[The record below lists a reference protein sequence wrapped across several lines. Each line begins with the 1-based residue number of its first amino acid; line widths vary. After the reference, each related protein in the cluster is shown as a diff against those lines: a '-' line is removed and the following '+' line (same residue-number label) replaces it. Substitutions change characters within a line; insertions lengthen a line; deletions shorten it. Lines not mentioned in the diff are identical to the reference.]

1 MLILSH
7 ACRFGYLS
15 QYLPIF
21 GTVLWSNEFVS
32 AKVRMIIDS
41 KSMSARPTK
50 RCIICNELCRKYM
63 ALITSKAFI
72 TVNTSVSSVWK
83 IVKMFNMSVIS

>member
-1 MLILSH
+1 MFILPC

-50 RCIICNELCRKYM
+50 DVLG
-63 ALITSKAFI
+63 
-72 TVNTSVSSVWK
+72 VSNYTESIWL
-83 IVKMFNMSVIS
+83 

>member
-1 MLILSH
+1 M
-7 ACRFGYLS
+7 
-15 QYLPIF
+15 
-21 GTVLWSNEFVS
+21 WSNEFVS

-50 RCIICNELCRKYM
+50 ICIICNELCGKYM

-72 TVNTSVSSVWK
+72 TVSTSVSSVWK
-83 IVKMFNMSVIS
+83 IVKMFNMSVLFHNHVKAQLETTVNR